1 MSKSTKSSANPT
13 AARGR
18 APSDRLSGKRLS
30 HFRVVRRIGDGGM
43 GVVYQARDVRLQRDV
58 ALKVLASGLIDS
70 VESRKRFR
78 REALALSRLNHPTI
92 ATVYEFDAD
101 QGVDFL
107 AMELIQGMTLA
118 ERLGRGPIPR
128 IQALGIGLQIAEALE
143 FAHAAGTIH
152 RDLKP
157 GNVMVMASGLVKV
170 LDFGLAR
177 HKTGAATSVE
187 RAPRARGDRA
197 ARLPRASEAMGTPGY
212 MSPEQAVGSRQDQ
225 RTDTFAFGCVLFE
238 CLAGV
243 PAFDGKTAGDAIEAA
258 LTQDPRWDLLPGAL
272 PREVRDL
279 LARCLEKDPRRRLPE
294 IREARIAL
302 EGVLGAGRHARAA
315 GTGGAPTQLPQPGT
329 SFVGRDAELAACRR
343 LLADAGLLTL
353 TGPGGC
359 GKTRLA
365 LRLAED
371 VGSDYPDGVWF
382 VDLAPHRDPERV
394 LQAVAAAVG
403 VRHESE
409 SSLLETVAR
418 ALGAKR
424 ALLLLDNCEHQLA
437 PCTEIAERLLQDA
450 PHVTILATSREA
462 LHVAAGETF
471 VVPPFRVPDG
481 TGAVTARSLAAIDS
495 VRLFRERGARA
506 KPGFE
511 ITDQNAAAVAEI
523 CRRLDGIP
531 LAIELAASRLAV
543 LSPEEIGTKLDHRFR
558 LLASDSAVTPARH
571 RTLHATIEWS
581 YEQLAP
587 GEQRL
592 FRALSV
598 FPGSWTFDAAAFVC
612 GEGMDEFALLN
623 QFTRLVEKSLVAPG
637 PPADG
642 APRYRYLETI
652 REFATERAARAD
664 EGSGAQGRHL
674 DYFLALA
681 EEAAAHLT
689 GPSQASWLV
698 VLESEHENLLAALR
712 FCEGSKGRSAKGLR
726 LAAALRRFWVA
737 RGHFAVGRRAIEGAL
752 RRDTAK
758 AKTVARAETLV
769 GGSALAFHV
778 NDWALGCAYS
788 EEAIEIYAGL
798 ENRSGLADAL
808 VARGNHALG
817 QADYAAARSFY
828 DRGLAAYGEA
838 GQRRGMGVA
847 LSNAG
852 RAAELQGDLAAAVRL
867 YDEGLEI
874 LREVGDL
881 SSSALRLSSL
891 GALLL
896 KQGDT
901 AAARERL
908 LECLVLVQELKE
920 KRAGEFAL
928 ERSAALLQAL
938 GQARQATRLCAA
950 AEAMSERMG
959 SPLTPRERKER
970 DALVA
975 SVRQSLGERF
985 ETAWNEGRALD
996 FESAV
1001 EMALRDLGRKSRSTG
1016 ATPKTPKA
1024 RTTPATGQTR
1034 STASLLDQV
1043 RDGDR
1048 AATARL
1054 VKRYLP
1060 ILHRWAHGRLPA
1072 RARQYSDTDDLV
1084 QAALIRGLGHVKDF
1098 EHRHRGSFFAY
1109 MRQIIRNQIRDEI
1122 RRPGAR
1128 AEMVELSEE
1137 LIDDRVSPLER
1148 VIEKQSLGL
1157 YEAALATLPAKQREG
1172 VIMRMEMGF
1181 SYREIAD
1188 HLGSP
1193 SEEAAR
1199 ITVRRALERIQ
1210 KTIPGSKPP
1219 RS

>member
-1 MSKSTKSSANPT
+1 
-13 AARGR
+13 
-18 APSDRLSGKRLS
+18 
-30 HFRVVRRIGDGGM
+30 M

-78 REALALSRLNHPTI
+78 REALALSRLNHPAI

-107 AMELIQGMTLA
+107 AMELIQGVTLA
-118 ERLGRGPIPR
+118 ERLDTGPIAHV
-128 IQALGIGLQIAEALE
+128 QALGIGHQIAEALE
-143 FAHAAGTIH
+143 FAHAEGVIH

-177 HKTGAATSVE
+177 HKPGAATPVE
-187 RAPRARGDRA
+187 KGSRARRSPTPSLA
-197 ARLPRASEAMGTPGY
+197 RASEAMGTPGY
-212 MSPEQAVGSRQDQ
+212 MSPEQAVGSRQDH

-238 CLAGV
+238 CLAGT

-258 LTQDPRWDLLPGAL
+258 LTQEPRWEALPGTM
-272 PREVRDL
+272 PREVKDL

-294 IREARIAL
+294 IRQARVAL
-302 EGVLGAGRHARAA
+302 EGLLGAGRHAR
-315 GTGGAPTQLPQPGT
+315 GGGAGGALAQLPQPGT
-329 SFVGRDAELAACRR
+329 TFVGRAAELAACRR
-343 LLADAGLLTL
+343 LLADARILTL

-371 VGSDYPDGVWF
+371 AGSDYPDGVWF

-394 LQAVAAAVG
+394 LQAVAAAAG
-403 VRHESE
+403 LRQESD
-409 SSLLETVAR
+409 SALLETVAR

-424 ALLLLDNCEHQLA
+424 GLLLLDNCEHQLA
-437 PCTEIAERLLQDA
+437 PCTEIAERLLRDA

-471 VVPPFRVPDG
+471 VVPPFRVPER

-511 ITDQNAAAVAEI
+511 VTDQNAAAVAEI

-531 LAIELAASRLAV
+531 LAIELAASRLSV
-543 LSPEEIGTKLDHRFR
+543 LSPDEIGAKLDRRFR
-558 LLASDSAVTPARH
+558 LLASDSAATPARH
-571 RTLHATIEWS
+571 RTLQSTIEWS

-598 FPGSWTFDAAAFVC
+598 FPGSWTFDAVAFVC
-612 GEGMDEFALLN
+612 GEGMDEFALLD

-637 PPADG
+637 PPTDG

-652 REFATERAARAD
+652 REFATERAGQAGEASRAQ
-664 EGSGAQGRHL
+664 ERHL

-681 EEAAAHLT
+681 EGAAPHLT

-698 VLESEHENLLAALR
+698 VLESEHENLLTALR
-712 FCEGSKGRSAKGLR
+712 FCEESEGRAGEGLR

-758 AKTVARAETLV
+758 AKTAARAEALV

-778 NDWALGCAYS
+778 NDWARGCAYS

-798 ENRSGLADAL
+798 EDGSGLADAL

-817 QADYAAARSFY
+817 QADYAVARSFY
-828 DRGLAAYGEA
+828 GRALESYGKA

-867 YDEGLEI
+867 YDDGLEI

-908 LECLVLVQELKE
+908 LQCLVLVQELKE
-920 KRAGEFAL
+920 RRAGEFAL
-928 ERSAALLQAL
+928 ERSAALLQTL
-938 GQARQATRLCAA
+938 GQSRPATRLCAA

-959 SPLTPRERKER
+959 SPLTPRERTER
-970 DALVA
+970 DVLIAN
-975 SVRQSLGERF
+975 VRESLGERF
-985 ETAWNEGRALD
+985 ETAWKEGRALE
-996 FESAV
+996 FEPAV
-1001 EMALRDLGRKSRSTG
+1001 ELALRELGRKPKSKPRSGDGRPTSKSV
-1016 ATPKTPKA
+1016 ATSPRPRAARPPRTAPAA
-1024 RTTPATGQTR
+1024 RTTR

-1043 RDGDR
+1043 REGDP

-1072 RARQYSDTDDLV
+1072 RARHYSDTDDLV
-1084 QAALIRGLGHVKDF
+1084 QVALIRGLRHVKDF
-1098 EHRHRGSFFAY
+1098 EHRRTGSFFAY
-1109 MRQIIRNQIRDEI
+1109 MRQILRNQIRDEI
-1122 RRPGAR
+1122 RRPGAK
-1128 AEMVELSEE
+1128 AEVVELSEE
-1137 LIDDRVSPLER
+1137 LPDDRVSPLER
-1148 VIEKQSLGL
+1148 VIERQSLDL
-1157 YEAALATLPAKQREG
+1157 YESALATLPAKQREA
-1172 VIMRMEMGF
+1172 VVMRLEMGF

-1188 HLGSP
+1188 QLGSP

-1199 ITVRRALERIQ
+1199 ITVRRGLERIQ
-1210 KTIPGSKPP
+1210 KTIPGSKSP
-1219 RS
+1219 RT